1 MSGHCQ
7 ESLSWSQLL
16 ENDLTLI
23 YQEMFKF
30 LIWMLILA
38 ATHCHD
44 LRYLFGKGLYAK
56 FRPNMDDMHMLDIT
70 ATFFINYAKYGL
82 AR

>member
-1 MSGHCQ
+1 
-7 ESLSWSQLL
+7 
-16 ENDLTLI
+16 
-23 YQEMFKF
+23 
-30 LIWMLILA
+30 MLILA